1 MSNSS
6 PLHWLQ
12 NARFLCSPLFPEVCS
27 NSCPLSWWHYLNISS
42 SSTHFSSYPQSFPV
56 PGTFPMSWLFTSDGQ
71 GIGASASA
79 SVLPM
84 NIQGWFPLGLS
95 GSISL
100 KSKGLSR
107 VFSNTTMWEHQF
119 FGIQSSSYSNSHI
132 HTWLLEKKKK
142 KNMALIIQ
150 IFARKMISLLIMV
163 EILYEDGTEPQI
175 CMEVCSQISM
185 LVS

>member
-12 NARFLCSPLFPEVCS
+12 NARFLCSPLFPEVFS

-95 GSISL
+95 GLISL

-142 KNMALIIQ
+142 KHGFNYTDLCQKNDISAYNGRNIIW
-150 IFARKMISLLIMV
+150 RWRYRTSNTYGSL
-163 EILYEDGTEPQI
+163 
-175 CMEVCSQISM
+175 
-185 LVS
+185 